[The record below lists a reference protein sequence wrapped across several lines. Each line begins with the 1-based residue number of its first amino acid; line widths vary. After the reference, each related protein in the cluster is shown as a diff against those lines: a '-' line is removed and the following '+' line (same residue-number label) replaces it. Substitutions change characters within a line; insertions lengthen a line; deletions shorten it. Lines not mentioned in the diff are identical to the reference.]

1 MRPCWRR
8 GWHGVGHGHGH
19 GHGPQRHGHHRHGP
33 HRRRLQHQLF
43 WSFGV
48 AILATMLVSGAVFAG
63 LHGVAGHRPW
73 MRPLG
78 LLAAGSVLWLLS
90 GVAARRIARPLH
102 ELMDA
107 ARRFGTGKLDARA
120 RPPRHGAAELRELTA
135 TFNEMAG
142 RIETQLT
149 QQRELIGAVSHEL
162 RTPLARLR
170 VLLAMLQ
177 ESGADAATTAKVE
190 RELVEMDALVGE
202 LLAGARVEAGALQI
216 RWLETTDTVQSSLE
230 RSGLMATSVHV
241 ASDAARIEADATLV
255 SRALLVLLDNA
266 KKHGGGQVQ
275 VTVAREGELVRFTV
289 RDAGPGFD
297 PVDLPRLFTPF
308 ARGRGQGPDE
318 ARGVGLGLYLVR
330 RIAEAHGGQA
340 FARNAEPGGAE
351 VGFSVRSLRPAEMR

>member
-1 MRPCWRR
+1 M
-8 GWHGVGHGHGH
+8 
-19 GHGPQRHGHHRHGP
+19 
-33 HRRRLQHQLF
+33 LF
-43 WSFGV
+43 WSFGF
-48 AILATMLVSGAVFAG
+48 AILITMIVSGAVFAG
-63 LHGVAGHRPW
+63 LHGLTGHRAG
-73 MRPLG
+73 MRPLVM
-78 LLAAGSVLWLLS
+78 LAAGTVLWLLS
-90 GVAARRIARPLH
+90 GVVARRIARPLH
-102 ELMDA
+102 ELTEA
-107 ARRFGTGKLDARA
+107 ARRFGAGKLDARA
-120 RPPRHGAAELRELTA
+120 RTPHHGAAELLELTA
-135 TFNEMAG
+135 GFNEMAG

-202 LLAGARVEAGALQI
+202 LLAGARVDAGALQL
-216 RWLETTDTVQSSLE
+216 RTLQTADAVQSSLE
-230 RSGLMATSVHV
+230 RSGLTAASVQV
-241 ASDAARIEADATLV
+241 ASDAERVEADATLV

-266 KKHGGGQVQ
+266 KKHGGGQVH
-275 VTVAREGELVRFTV
+275 VAVARDGEQVRFTI
-289 RDAGPGFD
+289 RDDGPGFD
-297 PVDLPRLFTPF
+297 PADLPRLFMPF

-351 VGFSVRSLRPAEMR
+351 VGFSVRSAASPGGT